1 MSEELELTALDKLSA
16 MTQMTSYVTSLQKDR
31 DRWKDLA
38 IRAYK
43 EMFSIDQE
51 YSDHK
56 VWIEIEDAYEEAT
69 VE

>member
-1 MSEELELTALDKLSA
+1 MSEELELADFWKGRASNRTMSLNE
-16 MTQMTSYVTSLQKDR
+16 MTDDR
-31 DRWKDLA
+31 DMWRNLA
-38 IRAYK
+38 VRAYK

>member
-1 MSEELELTALDKLSA
+1 MSEELELADFWKGRASNRA
-16 MTQMTSYVTSLQKDR
+16 MSLKEMTDDR
-31 DRWKDLA
+31 DMWRNLA

>member
-1 MSEELELTALDKLSA
+1 
-16 MTQMTSYVTSLQKDR
+16 
-31 DRWKDLA
+31 
-38 IRAYK
+38 
-43 EMFSIDQE
+43 MFSIDQE